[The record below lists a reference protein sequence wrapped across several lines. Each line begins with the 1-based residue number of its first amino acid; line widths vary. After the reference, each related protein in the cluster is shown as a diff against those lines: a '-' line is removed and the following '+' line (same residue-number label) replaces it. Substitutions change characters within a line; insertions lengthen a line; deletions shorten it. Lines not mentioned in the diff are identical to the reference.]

1 MSRMVLNYHVL
12 SDNPDRLVLDV
23 DYDEGKMTIVGNK
36 KTLSLESKGDLPY
49 SHFDREKIESI
60 VLDSMLRKKRLPKT
74 FWIPL
79 GQKKAFSNDGL
90 TRDYAGKHLNPNIM
104 ISSKGISFLH
114 ENSTIA
120 KVKVFPMYVG
130 VIP

>member
-79 GQKKAFSNDGL
+79 G
-90 TRDYAGKHLNPNIM
+90 
-104 ISSKGISFLH
+104 
-114 ENSTIA
+114 
-120 KVKVFPMYVG
+120 
-130 VIP
+130 